1 MYNITEPVKPA
12 NVNAMAAEV
21 VIEIPENLAL
31 AVKSTGLDTQSAEVI
46 EASFAP
52 LFVQANRWRA
62 QVAGLVVTDVS
73 QVREMK
79 LARESRLALKEIR
92 VLAGKNKDRLKEDSL
107 KRSRAV
113 DSIFNNIKGIC
124 EPLEAELLAQEQFAL
139 RAESARLE
147 KIKAERAAALTQYG
161 VDCAFYSL
169 DVMPA
174 PQFEQLLAGSKAAH
188 EAKIEA
194 ARKAEAER
202 IAKEQAEIE
211 ERARIAAE
219 NERLKAEAFA
229 AEKAAQAERER
240 VATEKREAA
249 EKAREE
255 RKEIEAAMLKQ
266 KQEAE
271 AKAKAAADAAAE
283 EARKIK
289 VESDRLAK
297 IAADAAKAERD
308 AIEAKAR
315 SEREAAEKKAEAER
329 AELRRQA
336 KAAADAQAKAEAE
349 AKAIRDA
356 EAARIAAEEV
366 ARRKAASAPD
376 REKVLAFAEFI
387 RAIPAPVLTTEDG
400 KAVQESITSQLA
412 LFADWLVKKGG
423 AL

>member
-1 MYNITEPVKPA
+1 MSTEA
-12 NVNAMAAEV
+12 TTAEV
-21 VIEIPENLAL
+21 VTEIPENLAL
-31 AVKSTGLDTQSAEVI
+31 AVKSTGLDTQAAEVI

-52 LFVQANRWRA
+52 LFVQANKWAA
-62 QVAGLVVTDVS
+62 QVAGLKVTDVS

-113 DSIFNNIKGIC
+113 DSIYNTVKGIC

-139 RAESARLE
+139 RAEAARLE
-147 KIKAERAAALTQYG
+147 KIKAERVELLTKYG

-194 ARKAEAER
+194 ARKAE
-202 IAKEQAEIE
+202 E
-211 ERARIAAE
+211 ERAAKIAAEAAERERIRVE
-219 NERLKAEAFA
+219 NERLKAEAKAAEEAAAAERAQVA
-229 AEKAAQAERER
+229 AEKAAAELKAKQERE
-240 VATEKREAA
+240 EL
-249 EKAREE
+249 
-255 RKEIEAAMLKQ
+255 EAAMRKQ

-271 AKAKAAADAAAE
+271 AKAQAAADAAAE

-289 VESDRLAK
+289 AESDRLAK

-315 SEREAAEKKAEAER
+315 AEREAAEKKAEAER
-329 AELRRQA
+329 EELRRQA
-336 KAAADAQAKAEAE
+336 KAAADAQAAAEAE

-356 EAARIAAEEV
+356 EAARIAAEEA

-376 REKVLAFAEFI
+376 KEKVLAFAKWLRELKPLDLSTAEGREVSALIATNVRRLAEF
-387 RAIPAPVLTTEDG
+387 VE
-400 KAVQESITSQLA
+400 V
-412 LFADWLVKKGG
+412 KGG

>member
-1 MYNITEPVKPA
+1 MSTEATPA
-12 NVNAMAAEV
+12 EI

-31 AVKSTGLDTQSAEVI
+31 AVRSTGLDTQSAEVI

-52 LFVQANRWRA
+52 LFVQANKWAA
-62 QVAGLVVTDVS
+62 QVAGLKVTSVE

-92 VLAGKNKDRLKEDSL
+92 VTAGKNKDRLKEDSL

-113 DSIFNNIKGIC
+113 DSIYNTVKGIC
-124 EPLEAELLAQEQFAL
+124 EPLEAELLAQEQFAI
-139 RAESARLE
+139 RAEAARLE
-147 KIKAERAAALTQYG
+147 KVKAERVTALTQYG

-174 PQFEQLLAGSKAAH
+174 PQFDQLLAGSKAAH

-194 ARKAEAER
+194 ARKAEADR
-202 IAKEQAEIE
+202 IAKEQAEIA

-240 VATEKREAA
+240 VAAEKREAA
-249 EKAREE
+249 EKARKE
-255 RKEIEAAMLKQ
+255 REEIEAAMLRQ

-271 AKAKAAADAAAE
+271 AKAKAAADASAE

-289 VESDRLAK
+289 AESDRLAK
-297 IAADAAKAERD
+297 IAADKAKAERD

-315 SEREAAEKKAEAER
+315 AERDAAEKKATAER
-329 AELRRQA
+329 EELRRQA
-336 KAAADAQAKAEAE
+336 QAALEAQASAEAAAQ
-349 AKAIRDA
+349 AIRDA
-356 EAARIAAEEV
+356 EAAKVAAEEA